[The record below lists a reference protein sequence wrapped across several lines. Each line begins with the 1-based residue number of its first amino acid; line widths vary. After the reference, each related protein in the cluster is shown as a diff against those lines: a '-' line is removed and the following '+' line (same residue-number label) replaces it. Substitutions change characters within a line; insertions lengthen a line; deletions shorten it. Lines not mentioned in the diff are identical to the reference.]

1 MGVLS
6 QTLFTMI
13 VAMAILTTMAMPP
26 MLRWALLRVPLR
38 DDEKT
43 RLEREEFE
51 AKGFLPNVERL
62 LVAADVSDTG
72 RLASHVAGVLAG
84 ARGLPITL
92 LHVGGHRDSKD
103 EAAGHEAAIQAG
115 AELRAAS
122 VTDAHDVPEK
132 VEVTTR
138 APAAAPHEAVAQEAG
153 KGYDLL
159 VLGTGTIAASDGG
172 FHDDAS
178 ALTAGFAGPL
188 LMAMSRDDKPPKNL
202 RRLLLPVNGTES
214 SRRAAEVAIAIARAH
229 DVPITALYVAD
240 APAKTQR
247 RWGLTPS
254 LSHEESILKDVVALA
269 DRYDTIVHTA
279 VRADMA
285 ADEAILREA
294 TRGRFDLI
302 IMGVNRR
309 PGEALF
315 FGKVPERVLAK
326 TRTSLLFV
334 SG

>member
-51 AKGFLPNVERL
+51 ALGFLPNIERL
-62 LVAADVSDTG
+62 LVTADDSESG

-92 LHVGGHRDSKD
+92 LHVGESRDAKEKSI
-103 EAAGHEAAIQAG
+103 GHEAAIQAG
-115 AELRAAS
+115 AELRAAA
-122 VTDAHDVPEK
+122 VTDALAAPEK

-138 APAAAPHEAVAQEAG
+138 APAAEPNEAVAREAG
-153 KGYDLL
+153 KGYDVL
-159 VLGTGTIAASDGG
+159 VLGTQTISAAEGG

-178 ALTAGFAGPL
+178 ALTAGFTGAL
-188 LMAMSRDDKPPKNL
+188 AVAVARDKKQPKN
-202 RRLLLPVNGTES
+202 RKRLLLPVNGTES

-240 APAKTQR
+240 AQARRPR
-247 RWGLTPS
+247 RWGLGPS
-254 LSHEESILKDVVALA
+254 HRHEESILKDVVSLA
-269 DRYDTIVHTA
+269 DRYDTIVNTA
-279 VRADMA
+279 VRADMDA
-285 ADEAILREA
+285 EDAILREA
-294 TRGRFDLI
+294 ERGRFDLI

-309 PGEALF
+309 PGERLF
-315 FGKVPERVLAK
+315 FGKVPEAVLAK
-326 TRTSLLFV
+326 AKTALLFV
-334 SG
+334 SA